1 MLIRRATACNKKIA
15 TIPLCD
21 GITSQPRLVFVFV
34 EGRFLQ
40 VRVDS
45 TSLGVGTEGALEQ
58 KNVIFRTLCD
68 KSETFVEKSYSK
80 GPDEPAKNVPMDHV
94 VLPSTALLDTDAAP
108 L

>member
-1 MLIRRATACNKKIA
+1 MFIRRAKACNKKIA

-80 GPDEPAKNVPMDHV
+80 GPTQTSQQRTYRWIM
-94 VLPSTALLDTDAAP
+94 
-108 L
+108 